1 MFIID
6 EGRVFDLQ
14 HPIHIHGYSPYI
26 IATER
31 HAKEPESFFPIG
43 RTAILRTFITCDINY
58 LVLFSLNSTILIFL

>member
-6 EGRVFDLQ
+6 EGRRLDLQ

-31 HAKEPESFFPIG
+31 HAVDPESFYPIG
-43 RTAILRTFITCDINY
+43 KKRKKSIK
-58 LVLFSLNSTILIFL
+58 

>member
-43 RTAILRTFITCDINY
+43 RTAILRTFITCDIN
-58 LVLFSLNSTILIFL
+58 

>member
-6 EGRVFDLQ
+6 EGRKLDLQ

-31 HAKEPESFFPIG
+31 HAIEPESFFPIG
-43 RTAILRTFITCDINY
+43 NHRNKCFGFISIYWGFD
-58 LVLFSLNSTILIFL
+58 